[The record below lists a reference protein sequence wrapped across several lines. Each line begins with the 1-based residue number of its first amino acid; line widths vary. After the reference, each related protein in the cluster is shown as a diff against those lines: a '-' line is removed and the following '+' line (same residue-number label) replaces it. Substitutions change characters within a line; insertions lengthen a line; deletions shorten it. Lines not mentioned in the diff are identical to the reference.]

1 MNGKRLT
8 SIDEVVAAYREA
20 HTAWRA
26 KKLGDARRMVK
37 EIRQSVADF
46 PKLTL
51 LEAFIARDS
60 GEPLTELS
68 LLSQCLAE
76 LERGQTNDLGLMAET
91 WSMIG
96 SARHI
101 LGETKE
107 AVEAF
112 SRAADIEPDLAQ
124 KRVEASNAIFAAN
137 GAADFTSEDFRTLY
151 RRYEAL
157 LAPIRPF
164 PKRRLRHDRL
174 RIGYLSA
181 DLSAHPVGKLLVPLL
196 ERRNRT
202 QFEAYCYAASEKG
215 DAVTERLRA
224 ASDVWRNVA
233 SASDEETARLIYD
246 DEIDVLAELGVHT
259 KGNRLPVLAYRPATV
274 QICGIG
280 DVRSSGLSCVDYF
293 LSDVWCAGD
302 ETSAREDF
310 TERLIRLPHTHFC
323 YMLPEGLPPLVP
335 SPCLSRGFVTFGC
348 FNNAAKITDE
358 TLSLWRRLLL
368 RVPQSRLLLKHKLFS
383 GEEGRRFMR
392 ERLARLGFDLSRVE
406 LRGFS
411 KNHLPEYR
419 DMDVALDTYP
429 YTGGMTTFEALS
441 MGVPVV
447 SRYGARHGTRF
458 GYSILQNLGLGE
470 LAAPSKEQYIEIAAA
485 LATDRELLSTLHEK
499 LRSFLAA
506 SPLTNAAQYA
516 ADVEAAY
523 LSAWNE
529 TVNKE
534 APLK

>member
-8 SIDEVVAAYREA
+8 NINEVVAAYREA
-20 HTAWRA
+20 HAAWRA
-26 KKLGDARRMVK
+26 KHLGDARRMIK
-37 EIRQSVADF
+37 EIRQSVANF

-68 LLSQCLAE
+68 LLRQCLAE
-76 LERGQTNDLGLMAET
+76 LESGGTKDLGLTAEA

-96 SARHI
+96 SARHV
-101 LGETKE
+101 LGETRE
-107 AVEAF
+107 AIEAF
-112 SRAADIEPDLAQ
+112 SRAALIEPSLAQ
-124 KRVEASNAIFAAN
+124 KRVEASNTIFAAN
-137 GAADFTSEDFRTLY
+137 SAADFTPEDFRALY

-157 LAPIRPF
+157 LAPIHPF

-174 RIGYLSA
+174 RVGYLSA
-181 DLSAHPVGKLLVPLL
+181 DLNAHPVGKLLLPLL
-196 ERRNRT
+196 ARHDKTR
-202 QFEAYCYAASEKG
+202 FEVYCYAADEKG
-215 DAVTERLRA
+215 DDVTERLRA
-224 ASDVWRNVA
+224 AADVWRNVA
-233 SASDEETARLIYD
+233 PLSDEEAARLIYD
-246 DEIDVLAELGVHT
+246 DEIDVLMELGVHT

-280 DVRSSGLSCVDYF
+280 DVRSSGLSCADYF

-302 ETSAREDF
+302 ETSAQEDF
-310 TERLIRLPHTHFC
+310 TERLLRLPHTHFC
-323 YMLPEGLPPLVP
+323 YTPPEDLPPLVP
-335 SPCLSRGFVTFGC
+335 PPCLSRGFVTFGS

-358 TLSLWRRLLL
+358 TLSLWNELLL
-368 RVPQSRLLLKHKLFS
+368 RVPKSRLLLKHKLFS
-383 GEEGRRFMR
+383 GEEGRSFTR
-392 ERLARLGFDLSRVE
+392 ERMSRLGFDLSRVE

-411 KNHLPEYR
+411 QGHMLEYR

-429 YTGGMTTFEALS
+429 YTGGMTTFEALA

-485 LATDRELLSTLHEK
+485 LATDAELLSTLHEK

-506 SPLTNAAQYA
+506 SLLTDAAQYA
-516 ADVEAAY
+516 ADMETAY

-529 TVNKE
+529 TTNKE
-534 APLK
+534 APPN